1 MKDPYE
7 VLGVTKGASKDDIRK
22 AYRELVKRYHPDKFQ
37 SNSDMLKLA
46 EEKMKEINEAYTYL
60 LNHDDGDTSSTSTYS
75 TDDDGIYAQ
84 VRQKMQSGDLYGAED
99 LLIKISDKTNPDW
112 YFLNGI
118 IYAQRGWYDKAY
130 EYIKRAHDARPDN
143 TEYAQAYET
152 IRKTSR
158 RQGPIY
164 TGGQMNDGAACLN
177 CCTALICTDLCCN
190 CLGGGC

>member
-7 VLGVTKGASKDDIRK
+7 VLGIRKGASKDEIRN

-37 SNSDMLKLA
+37 SNPDMLKLA

-60 LNHDDGDTSSTSTYS
+60 LNHDDDNVSSTYS
-75 TDDDGIYAQ
+75 TDDASIYAQ
-84 VRQKMQSGDLYGAED
+84 VRQKMQAGDLYGAED
-99 LLIKISDKTNPDW
+99 LLIKISDKTNPEW

-143 TEYAQAYET
+143 GEYAQAYET

-158 RQGPIY
+158 RQRPIY
-164 TGGQMNDGAACLN
+164 TGGQMDDGTACLN
-177 CCTALICTDLCCN
+177 CCATLACTDLCCH